1 MTALNSRVHFA
12 QARSLRFRQNRA
24 LDWLWRQKLASNT
37 FGKGTSLAA
46 NRTRRAAAASP
57 SVGVLH
63 HSVTF
68 LFALLGVTSVAA
80 IWSILSLISGGF
92 GGFFALLVAL
102 VIVLLLHAFGYRA
115 GFKRGCLAL
124 ALMAASTV
132 YQAYI
137 FASGTIAGEMGF
149 SLRESALLIGPKLAF
164 ALVRAH
170 TVSAELWC
178 YGLALVLAFGL
189 GVYVGRERR

>member
-1 MTALNSRVHFA
+1 M
-12 QARSLRFRQNRA
+12 
-24 LDWLWRQKLASNT
+24 
-37 FGKGTSLAA
+37 AA
-46 NRTRRAAAASP
+46 NRTRRSAAASLP
-57 SVGVLH
+57 GGALH
-63 HSVTF
+63 HSANL
-68 LFALLGVTSVAA
+68 LFTLLGVTSVAA

-102 VIVLLLHAFGYRA
+102 AIALLLHSFGYRA
-115 GFKRGCLAL
+115 GVKRAVLAVV
-124 ALMAASTV
+124 LMAASTI

-170 TVSAELWC
+170 TSAAELWC
-178 YGLALVLAFGL
+178 YGLALIVAFAL
-189 GVYVGRERR
+189 GMYFGRTR